1 MFLKT
6 LFTTGALA
14 LTANAFL
21 VPIEVAEAVQVAKAL
36 ANTIIPSEQTLNLD
50 CSTCPLA
57 VKDSRTGLNTWL
69 ENAPK
74 SDLKMTFS
82 TSEDRRSLSLN
93 GVNFFPATYNNL
105 AHPLKTKQVIKA
117 GEVVASDIQP
127 FSGELGLSYSL
138 EVKPEVE
145 EAGLVLTPLFMQIL
159 GLDGKMVNVDTVI
172 IPILRMSNG
181 DLALA
186 EIKTTPSPVNPGEDQ
201 CKTIMCRIRAILMG
215 KLQAARLA
223 ALKAMEKMRSAKN
236 GCMRKLGFKVPVP
249 ASEPAPKKGPKV
261 HGGPDKFK
269 GKVPPKGPA
278 PGEEHHHKHGHGGKS
293 HSGKHGHHGRKSFW
307 CSVKRVLRH
316 IVLPVFIGIAAGMA
330 ASAIGMVIGQLVVML
345 WARYRR
351 ASGRGAYATVEQT
364 EEQGLPKYDDVVEGE
379 EDVVD
384 EKKELLS

>member
-1 MFLKT
+1 MLFKT

-21 VPIEVAEAVQVAKAL
+21 VPIEVAEAVQIAKAL
-36 ANTIIPSEQTLNLD
+36 ANTIIPSEQSVNVD

-57 VKDSRTGLNTWL
+57 VKDSRTGLNIRL

-74 SDLKMTFS
+74 SDLQLTFS
-82 TSEDRRSLSLN
+82 TSEDRQSLSLN

-105 AHPLKTKQVIKA
+105 AHPVKTKQVIKP
-117 GEVVASDIQP
+117 GEVVTSNIQP
-127 FSGELGLSYSL
+127 FDGELGLSYSL
-138 EVKPEVE
+138 EVKPDIVE
-145 EAGLVLTPLFMQIL
+145 EGLVLTPLYMQIL
-159 GLDGKMVNVDTVI
+159 GLDGKMINVDTII
-172 IPILRMSNG
+172 IPILKMSNG

-201 CKTIMCRIRAILMG
+201 CTTIMCRIRAILMG

-223 ALKAMEKMRSAKN
+223 AIKAMEKMRGAKN
-236 GCMRKLGFKVPVP
+236 GCMRKLGFKVPAP
-249 ASEPAPKKGPKV
+249 AAQPAPKKGPKV
-261 HGGPDKFK
+261 HGGPEKFK
-269 GKVPPKGPA
+269 GKVPAKDAA
-278 PGEEHHHKHGHGGKS
+278 PGEEHEHKHGHGGKP
-293 HSGKHGHHGRKSFW
+293 HGPKKNHHGKKSFW

-330 ASAIGMVIGQLVVML
+330 ASAVGMVIGQLVIML

-351 ASGRGAYATVEQT
+351 ASGRGTYAAVEQT

-379 EDVVD
+379 EEVN

>member
-1 MFLKT
+1 MLFKT

-21 VPIEVAEAVQVAKAL
+21 VPIEVAEAVQIAKAL
-36 ANTIIPSEQTLNLD
+36 ANTIIPSEQTVNVD

-57 VKDSRTGLNTWL
+57 VKDSRTGLNIWL

-74 SDLKMTFS
+74 SDLQLTFS
-82 TSEDRRSLSLN
+82 TSEDRQSLSLN

-105 AHPLKTKQVIKA
+105 AHPVKTKQVIKP
-117 GEVVASDIQP
+117 GEVVTSNIQP
-127 FSGELGLSYSL
+127 FDGELGLSYSL
-138 EVKPEVE
+138 EVKPDIVE
-145 EAGLVLTPLFMQIL
+145 EGLVLTPLYMQIL
-159 GLDGKMVNVDTVI
+159 GLDGKMINVDTII
-172 IPILRMSNG
+172 IPILKMSNG

-201 CKTIMCRIRAILMG
+201 CTTIMCRIRAILMG

-223 ALKAMEKMRSAKN
+223 AIKAMEKMRGAKN
-236 GCMRKLGFKVPVP
+236 GCMRKLGFKVPAP
-249 ASEPAPKKGPKV
+249 AAQPAPKKGPKV
-261 HGGPDKFK
+261 HGGPEKFK
-269 GKVPPKGPA
+269 GKVPAKDAA
-278 PGEEHHHKHGHGGKS
+278 PGEEHKHGHGGKP
-293 HSGKHGHHGRKSFW
+293 HGPKNHHGKKSFW

-316 IVLPVFIGIAAGMA
+316 IVLPIFIGIAAGMA
-330 ASAIGMVIGQLVVML
+330 ASAVGMVIGQLVIML

-351 ASGRGAYATVEQT
+351 ASGRGTYAAVEQT

-379 EDVVD
+379 EEVD